1 MPLSFHAA
9 PSAYRG
15 GPFGKKGLLGMTSYA
30 FWNNKGGVGKSFL
43 GFITACEYAHNS
55 PGSDVYVF
63 DLCPQANVSETV
75 LGGFPKGSKAMA
87 QLLGRKPR
95 ASIAGYLDARL
106 SSPFKRLDD
115 VDAYVCRP
123 SNYNSAVPKN
133 VSLVCGDNLLEV
145 QSEAIRQTSQLAVPS
160 DSWKQVLLWIR
171 DLTTALSTKS
181 GDRPSVFI
189 IDCNPSFAIFTQ
201 LALVAADHVVV
212 PFTADDSSRR
222 AVENVVTLLY
232 GFSDAADVMPYT
244 KISFAKKA
252 KEEGIPVP
260 TLHTFVSNRVT
271 KYEGKPSRAF
281 AAMIKAMKT
290 TIDGIHTKHRHVF
303 SSPTAKPSDKF
314 LFVPDYHSAS
324 IVAASTGTPLH
335 KLTAG
340 PKDLSGERVQIN
352 QVPLNDYR
360 NKLVDLVGR
369 LL

>member
-1 MPLSFHAA
+1 MP
-9 PSAYRG
+9 
-15 GPFGKKGLLGMTSYA
+15 SYA

-43 GFITACEYAHNS
+43 GFIAACEYAHKY
-55 PGSDVYVF
+55 PDSDVYVL
-63 DLCPQANVSETV
+63 DLCPQANISETL
-75 LGGFPKGSKAMA
+75 LGGFPKGSKAMTS
-87 QLLGRKPR
+87 LLGRKPR

-106 SSPFKRLDD
+106 SSPFRRLEDID
-115 VDAYVCRP
+115 PYVCRP
-123 SNYNSAVPKN
+123 CNFNAAIPKN

-171 DLTTALSTKS
+171 DLTNALTSKS
-181 GDRPSVFI
+181 GDRDSVFI

-232 GFSDAADVMPYT
+232 GYTEAPDVAPYT

-252 KEEGIPVP
+252 REEGIPVP

-271 KYEGKPSRAF
+271 KYEGRPSKAF
-281 AAMIKAMKT
+281 NAMIKAMKK
-290 TIDGIHTKHRHVF
+290 TIDGIHSKHRSIF
-303 SSPTAKPSDKF
+303 SSRTEEPSKTF

-340 PKDLSGERVQIN
+340 PKEFGGERVQIN

-360 NKLVDLVGR
+360 KR
-369 LL
+369 LTEVVERL

>member
-1 MPLSFHAA
+1 
-9 PSAYRG
+9 
-15 GPFGKKGLLGMTSYA
+15 MTSYA

-43 GFITACEYAHNS
+43 CFIVACEYAHKYPN
-55 PGSDVYVF
+55 SDVYVL
-63 DLCPQANVSETV
+63 DLCPQANVSETL
-75 LGGFPKGSKAMA
+75 LGGYPKGSKVMGE
-87 QLLGRKPR
+87 LLARQPR
-95 ASIAGYLDARL
+95 ATIAGYLDARL
-106 SSPFKRLDD
+106 SSPFRQLDD
-115 VDAYVCRP
+115 VDPYICRP
-123 SNYNSAVPKN
+123 SNYNTAIPKN
-133 VSLVCGDNLLEV
+133 LNLICGDNLLEI

-171 DLTTALSTKS
+171 DLTVALSKKS
-181 GDRPSVFI
+181 GDRPSIFI

-232 GFSDAADVMPYT
+232 GFTDEANVAPYT

-252 KEEGIPVP
+252 KEEGVPSP

-271 KYEGKPSRAF
+271 KYEGKPSKAF
-281 AAMIKAMKT
+281 NAMIKAMKK
-290 TIDGIHTKHRHVF
+290 TIDDIHTKHREVF
-303 SSPTAKPSDKF
+303 SSPTKRPSETF

-340 PKDLSGERVQIN
+340 PKDLGGERVQIN
-352 QVPLNDYR
+352 PVPLDDYR
-360 NKLVDLVGR
+360 KKLNEVVNR

>member
-1 MPLSFHAA
+1 
-9 PSAYRG
+9 
-15 GPFGKKGLLGMTSYA
+15 MTSYA

-43 GFITACEYAHNS
+43 CFIAACEYAHKF
-55 PGSDVYVF
+55 PGSDVYVL
-63 DLCPQANVSETV
+63 DLCPQGNVSETL

-87 QLLGRKPR
+87 ELLGRKPR

-106 SSPFKRLDD
+106 NSPFKRLEDID
-115 VDAYVCRP
+115 PYVCRP
-123 SNYNSAVPKN
+123 SNYNSAIPKN
-133 VSLVCGDNLLEV
+133 VGLVCGDNLLEV

-160 DSWKQVLLWIR
+160 DSWKQVLHWIR
-171 DLTTALSTKS
+171 DLTTGLATKS
-181 GDRPSVFI
+181 GDRPSIFV

-201 LALVAADHVVV
+201 LAVVAADHIVV

-232 GFSDAADVMPYT
+232 GFTDAADVAPYT

-252 KEEGIPVP
+252 KEEGVPVP

-271 KYEGKPSRAF
+271 KYEGNPSKAF
-281 AAMIKAMKT
+281 NAMIKAMKS
-290 TIDGIHTKHRHVF
+290 TIDQIHKKHREVF
-303 SSPTAKPSDKF
+303 SSPTAKPSETF

-340 PKDLSGERVQIN
+340 PKDFGGERVQIN

-360 NKLVDLVGR
+360 KKLTDVVDR

>member
-1 MPLSFHAA
+1 MS
-9 PSAYRG
+9 
-15 GPFGKKGLLGMTSYA
+15 SYA

-43 GFITACEYAHNS
+43 CFIAGCEYAHKF
-55 PGSDVYVF
+55 PGSDVYVI
-63 DLCPQANVSETV
+63 DLCPQANVSETL
-75 LGGFPKGSKAMA
+75 LGGFPKGSKAMTE
-87 QLLGRKPR
+87 LLARKPR

-115 VDAYVCRP
+115 IDPYVCRP

-133 VSLVCGDNLLEV
+133 VSLVCGDNLLEI

-171 DLTTALSTKS
+171 DLTNALAIKS

-201 LALVAADHVVV
+201 LAVVAADHVVV

-232 GFSDAADVMPYT
+232 GFTEAADVAPYT

-252 KEEGIPVP
+252 KEEGVPVP

-271 KYEGKPSRAF
+271 KYEGQPSKAF

-290 TIDGIHTKHRHVF
+290 TIDDIHKKHREVF
-303 SSPTAKPSDKF
+303 SFPSVKPSSKF

-324 IVAASTGTPLH
+324 IIAASTGTPLH

-340 PKDLSGERVQIN
+340 PKEFGGERVQIN
-352 QVPLNDYR
+352 PTPLKDYR
-360 NKLVDLVGR
+360 EKLTKVVDR